1 MEGGIDF
8 VTVFDV
14 DITSSILELLSDP
27 CDLLRASAVSRAW
40 HHFLIANGLCKKLW
54 LRKVPQV
61 TYIAYSVKKIDGKNK
76 LVNVAS
82 KNTVNWSSS
91 LGKERKL
98 VFTLYHP
105 IPHNGINK
113 LINVTSK
120 NHNFNWGNLDME
132 HKLFSSLLHTLSKPI
147 TSPKFIM
154 SFRVGASST
163 DQNPPVTIINTL
175 TPELYSFWS
184 SKGQN
189 DPNAPE
195 YLLYK
200 LMTSVSIVTE
210 VHIQPLEV
218 FWETGKPVY
227 SARSVRFRLG
237 HSKLLSEADIDTFL
251 INRPSLDKYVW
262 TYASPWFPMRQES
275 CLQTFKLPEP
285 VVCVNGVFLIELLGR
300 AQKDIDGLY
309 YIRLGYAKIMGQTLD
324 TAFHTDV
331 HPSGEVQLDYYPH
344 SAGSGL
350 RSFSSKNKEDTVRE
364 NEELCMGMAR
374 GLLDFLDDEDEE
386 EEEEEN

>member
-8 VTVFDV
+8 VTVFNV

-27 CDLLRASAVSRAW
+27 CDLLRASVVSRAW

-76 LVNVAS
+76 LVNIAS

-91 LGKERKL
+91 IGKERKL

-105 IPHNGINK
+105 LPHDGINK

-120 NHNFNWGNLDME
+120 NNNFNWGNLDME

-154 SFRVGASST
+154 SFPVGASST
-163 DQNPPVTIINTL
+163 DQNPPMTVINTL
-175 TPELYSFWS
+175 TPELCSFWS

-200 LMTSVSIVTE
+200 LMTS
-210 VHIQPLEV
+210 
-218 FWETGKPVY
+218 
-227 SARSVRFRLG
+227 
-237 HSKLLSEADIDTFL
+237 
-251 INRPSLDKYVW
+251 
-262 TYASPWFPMRQES
+262 ES

-300 AQKDIDGLY
+300 PQKDVDGLY

-350 RSFSSKNKEDTVRE
+350 RSFSSKNKEDMARE

-386 EEEEEN
+386 EEEEDN